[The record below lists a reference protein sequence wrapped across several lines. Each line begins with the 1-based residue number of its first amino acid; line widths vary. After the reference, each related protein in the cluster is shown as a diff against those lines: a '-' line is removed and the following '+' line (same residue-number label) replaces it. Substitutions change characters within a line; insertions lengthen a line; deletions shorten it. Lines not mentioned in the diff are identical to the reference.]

1 MKRSLAVSL
10 SFAVAAA
17 FGPRIVSAQGDG
29 PYDRLVI
36 RDAMV
41 IPGHGGP
48 AYGPADLII
57 ENDLIVQIISMNGV
71 TGRPAG
77 DTPPVGDRVI
87 DARGMYVMPG
97 LIDLPYPHP
106 HRAAPP
112 PIHLQHEARA
122 RGHDDGERRGARV
135 SRSSLGGA
143 TLGRERH
150 HRASDVPHPR
160 LGT

>member
-1 MKRSLAVSL
+1 MKRMVVSL
-10 SFAVAAA
+10 CLAAA
-17 FGPRIVSAQGDG
+17 TAFAPPLVYGQGGG

-57 ENDLIVQIISMNGV
+57 ENDTIVQIISMNGV

-77 DTPPVGDRVI
+77 TTPPAGDHVI
-87 DARGMYVMPG
+87 DARGMFVMPG
-97 LIDLPYPHP
+97 LIDLHTHIRTEPLP
-106 HRAAPP
+106 
-112 PIHLQHEARA
+112 LQYVYNMKLAH
-122 RGHDDGERRGARV
+122 GVHDDGERRGARI

-143 TLGRERH
+143 ALGRERH